1 MAKLTCAPTP
11 PNITRVPNHMK
22 HLNIEPHNV
31 QAIVWWLAATLG
43 CSVPKWPLMGVGA
56 WGLQS
61 VFCGKIPVLQ
71 RLAESSTALL
81 KLSIAQ
87 HHKCMLRNVRCVL
100 KWGWKPLC

>member
-1 MAKLTCAPTP
+1 MAQLACAPTP
-11 PNITRVPNHMK
+11 PKITRVPNHIK
-22 HLNIEPHNV
+22 YLNIEPHNV
-31 QAIVWWLAATLG
+31 QAIVVVGSHIRVFCTE
-43 CSVPKWPLMGVGA
+43 WPLMGVGA